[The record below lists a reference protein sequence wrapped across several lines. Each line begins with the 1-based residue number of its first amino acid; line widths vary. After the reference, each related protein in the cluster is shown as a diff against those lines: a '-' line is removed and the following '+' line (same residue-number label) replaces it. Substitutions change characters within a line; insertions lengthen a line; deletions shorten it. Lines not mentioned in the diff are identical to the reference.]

1 MEHVMRINKPIINNE
16 VEIPLGQ
23 TLVTKTDTKGTIN
36 YINNAFMDV
45 AGYSEEELMGQPHN
59 VIRHPEVPSE
69 AFRDLW
75 ETIQSG
81 KTWSAPVK
89 NRCKDGSYYWV
100 MSNVSPIYNDN
111 GEIIEYVSVRRG
123 LSKEEKQGALALYE
137 RLQNDE
143 VRLHNGRVIENI
155 FSRIKEKIFSINV
168 GLKIG
173 FSVLCSILISVIL
186 GYMVISEKKQ
196 PARQN

>member
-1 MEHVMRINKPIINNE
+1 MRINKPVINNE
-16 VEIPLGQ
+16 VLIPPGQ
-23 TLVTKTDTKGTIN
+23 TLVTKTDTKGIIN
-36 YINNAFMDV
+36 YINNAFVDV

-75 ETIQSG
+75 DTIESG

-100 MSNVSPIYNDN
+100 MSNVSPIYNDK
-111 GEIIEYVSVRRG
+111 GEICEYVSVRRG
-123 LSKEEKQGALALYE
+123 LTKDEKQGALALYE
-137 RLQNDE
+137 KLRNGE
-143 VRLHNGRVIENI
+143 VKLHNGRVIENT

-168 GLKIG
+168 GFKIG
-173 FSVLCSILISVIL
+173 VSVLFSILLSVL
-186 GYMVISEKKQ
+186 LSYMFMAHK
-196 PARQN
+196 RQEH